1 MKFQLLINKSKKP
14 DVERIQ
20 QFWGKI
26 RAYYW
31 SQLSLSDTTMYKLT
45 STIFDIS
52 IIAFANL

>member
-1 MKFQLLINKSKKP
+1 MRYQLLINKSKKP
-14 DVERIQ
+14 VVERIQ
-20 QFWGKI
+20 QFWGEI

-31 SQLSLSDTTMYKLT
+31 SQLSLSDISVYKLT